1 MLKSIFFLFL
11 FVLLFLA
18 ISGCDALTG
27 GDDIEVKTFY
37 INGSST
43 ELEDDRVTI
52 DSSIDNGNFELVW
65 NVDDDGAS
73 SYNAYFYVSINS
85 ELSDSDIFF
94 HYRYCSE
101 SSDCDHD
108 AQYTEDCWFDNNLT
122 LVCADEDNDEVEIDD
137 LIDTLPQDL
146 YIIIEAC
153 NSVDCDTDVVPV
165 RLR

>member
-1 MLKSIFFLFL
+1 MLKT
-11 FVLLFLA
+11 LLRISLVPLCLA
-18 ISGCDALTG
+18 IIGCEAISG
-27 GDDIEVKTFY
+27 GDDIEVKEFS

-52 DSSIDNGNFELVW
+52 DSSINSGEFELVW
-65 NVDDDGAS
+65 KVDADGAS
-73 SYNAYFYVSINS
+73 SYNAYFYVSIND

-101 SSDCDHD
+101 TSSCNLDDEN
-108 AQYTEDCWFDNNLT
+108 YEDCWFDNNLS
-122 LVCADEDNDEVEIDD
+122 LVCEDSDDDEVEIDD

-153 NSVDCDTDVVPV
+153 NSVECDTEVVPV